1 MMMSATFAT
10 IVIDLNPNVAKLG
23 PLQITW
29 HGVFS
34 VIAIIAAARVG
45 QYLLAGEGI
54 SGERVYD
61 MAVWMVVA
69 GIIGARL
76 LYVWENYQQF
86 VGAWQKVVFLNEGGI
101 SQWGGIFGALLGGL
115 VWSLRN
121 GIDYRKILDAVGP
134 ANALGFA
141 IGRIGDVIN
150 GEHHAIQSTLPF
162 AVEYV
167 NPETLGQPGRSVH
180 LEVGYELIWNLIVF
194 SVALLTYRRLKLRL
208 PAGVVGMLWLAV
220 YAFGRFWLSFLREDS
235 LLYGLR
241 QAQWASLAMIAAA
254 VVLSALWLAW
264 DRRGGRRDAE
274 LPAVPPRAAEG

>member
-1 MMMSATFAT
+1 MTPSAHFAA
-10 IVIDLNPNVAKLG
+10 IVIDLNPNVGRLG
-23 PLQITW
+23 PLLITW

-34 VIAIIAAARVG
+34 VIGIIAAARVG

-69 GIIGARL
+69 GIVGARL
-76 LYVWENYQQF
+76 LYVWENYHLF
-86 VGAWQKVVFLNEGGI
+86 VGAWQKVVLLNEGGI
-101 SQWGGIFGALLGGL
+101 SQWGGIFGGLLGGL
-115 VWSLRN
+115 AWSLRN

-150 GEHHAIQSTLPF
+150 GEHHAIPSNLPF
-162 AVEYV
+162 AVEYI

-180 LEVGYELIWNLIVF
+180 LEVGYELVWNLLVF
-194 SVALLTYRRLKLRL
+194 ALALLTYRRLKLRL
-208 PAGVVGMLWLAV
+208 PAGVVGLLWLAV

-235 LLYGLR
+235 LLYG
-241 QAQWASLAMIAAA
+241 
-254 VVLSALWLAW
+254 
-264 DRRGGRRDAE
+264 
-274 LPAVPPRAAEG
+274 

>member
-1 MMMSATFAT
+1 MMPSAYFAT
-10 IVIDLNPNVAKLG
+10 IVIDLNPNVARLG
-23 PLQITW
+23 PLLITW

-34 VIAIIAAARVG
+34 VIGIIAAARVG

-54 SGERVYD
+54 SGEQVYD

-76 LYVWENYQQF
+76 LYVWENYQLF

-101 SQWGGIFGALLGGL
+101 SQWGGIFGGLLGGL
-115 VWSLRN
+115 AWSLRH

-150 GEHHAIQSTLPF
+150 GEHHAISSNLPF

-180 LEVGYELIWNLIVF
+180 LEVGYELLWNLLVF
-194 SVALLTYRRLKLRL
+194 AVALLTYRRLKLRL
-208 PAGVVGMLWLAV
+208 PTGVVGLLWLAV
-220 YAFGRFWLSFLREDS
+220 YSFGRFWLSFLREDS

-241 QAQWASLAMIAAA
+241 QAQWASLAMILAAA
-254 VVLSALWLAW
+254 VLSAVWLAW
-264 DRRGGRRDAE
+264 EKRSRSDTE
-274 LPAVPPRAAEG
+274 LPTAPTAAQG